1 MPPRGSVCVQN
12 NTNQRGDMGT
22 AFPSRSGTVLIS
34 VGDEQTGAV
43 LGEEFAGLGWRV
55 VGPFTSNFQALQ
67 WLSLDP
73 PPGAGS
79 DGAVGAQ
86 VDLALVEALMT
97 DGASLRL
104 SMALRRRGVKVASF
118 AAFDPA
124 RRRLRAELPDCPGL
138 CREASVSDLLQA
150 FH

>member
-1 MPPRGSVCVQN
+1 MALRGPIWVRN
-12 NTNQRGDMGT
+12 HTNQRGDVGT
-22 AFPSRSGTVLIS
+22 LFSSRSGSVLIS

-43 LGEEFAGLGWRV
+43 LSEEFAGLGWSV

-67 WLSLDP
+67 WLSHVP
-73 PPGAGS
+73 PDASG
-79 DGAVGAQ
+79 DGAVRSQ
-86 VDLALVEALMT
+86 VDLAVVDALMT

-118 AAFDPA
+118 AAFDTS

-138 CREASVSDLLQA
+138 CRDASVSDLLQA